1 VWFGSSP
8 SCEKEPLRRF
18 LCFRKVDAS
27 DEQLCSI
34 RLYLQYFPAYRAL
47 NHSQCLLRMQSVVN
61 DGLEARIAALEE
73 VMRQVNLLPPLS
85 DNQPWVT
92 EEPRHTLPDS

>member
-1 VWFGSSP
+1 
-8 SCEKEPLRRF
+8 
-18 LCFRKVDAS
+18 
-27 DEQLCSI
+27 
-34 RLYLQYFPAYRAL
+34 
-47 NHSQCLLRMQSVVN
+47 MVN